1 MSIIAKAIAD
11 QKKNIDARLDDGRT
25 TPEAMTALDK
35 QLDMCLEE
43 YMRFQDLKSIAVLHE
58 ILSLDEGNL
67 VYDYL
72 GNSPDR
78 FNRQPLEVKVI
89 LTNLFTELMTWHVMN
104 KATII

>member
-1 MSIIAKAIAD
+1 MGIIANAIAD

-25 TPEAMTALDK
+25 TPEAMTALDT

-43 YMRFQDLKSIAVLHE
+43 FVRFQELKSLAVASE
-58 ILSLDEGNL
+58 VLSPECGQL
-67 VYDYL
+67 VYSYL
-72 GNSPDR
+72 GESPER

-89 LTNLFTELMTWHVMN
+89 LTNLFMELMRWHVMN